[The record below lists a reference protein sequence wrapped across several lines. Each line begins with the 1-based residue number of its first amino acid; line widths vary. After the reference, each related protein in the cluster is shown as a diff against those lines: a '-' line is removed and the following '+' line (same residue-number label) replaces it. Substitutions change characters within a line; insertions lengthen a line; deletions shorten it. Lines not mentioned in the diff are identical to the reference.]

1 LTEEAADGWL
11 IYHSDTGQTCGLN
24 LKMTRRSIEITTG
37 IIPIAAAIGASIC
50 WGGATV
56 MSKAALHYAPPLTLF
71 LIQMVSS
78 FCFLLVLLRGYPHK
92 FRWSYKLVRVGATGL
107 LEPGIA
113 YLLGNLGLKFTTAS
127 NASAIISSEPLIIIL
142 IAWII
147 LRERVRPSVLCA
159 ACVAIAGVL
168 LVAGRDIL
176 NVSSNS
182 LSIAGDILIATGT
195 VCAAVYVVLS
205 HKIVQDF
212 DPLHLLVVQQG
223 YAIVLVLIA
232 ERLGHFSGSSWFTD
246 AQFNLAGMA
255 TAGWIWAVLS
265 GIFQYACAFWL
276 YLIALKRLPANIAAV
291 FLALIPAFG
300 TAGAWLFLDEVVGWN
315 TLMGIA
321 IIIGATIVASRKP
334 AADPAHAEEV
344 ATTSVPGG

>member
-1 LTEEAADGWL
+1 MMRKNIG
-11 IYHSDTGQTCGLN
+11 
-24 LKMTRRSIEITTG
+24 ITTG
-37 IIPIAAAIGASIC
+37 IIPVAAAIGASIC

-56 MSKAALHYAPPLTLF
+56 MSKAALYYAPPLTLF

-78 FCFLLVLLRGYPHK
+78 FCFLLVLSRGYPHK
-92 FRWSYKLVRVGATGL
+92 FRWSSKLLGVGATGL

-113 YLLGNLGLKFTTAS
+113 YLLGNLGLRLTTAS

-142 IAWII
+142 IAWIF

-168 LVAGRDIL
+168 LVAGTDVL
-176 NVSSNS
+176 HVSSNS
-182 LSIAGDILIATGT
+182 LSMAGDILIAAGT
-195 VCAAVYVVLS
+195 VCASVYVVLS
-205 HKIVQDF
+205 HKVVQDF
-212 DPLHLLVVQQG
+212 DPLHLLIVQQG
-223 YAIVLVLIA
+223 YAIVLVLTV

-246 AQFNLAGMA
+246 AHFNLTGIVA
-255 TAGWIWAVLS
+255 AGWIWAVLS

-300 TAGAWLFLDEVVGWN
+300 TAGAWLFLDEVIGWN
-315 TLMGIA
+315 KLMGIA
-321 IIIGATIVASRKP
+321 IIIGATLVASRKP
-334 AADPAHAEEV
+334 AADPAHAEGV
-344 ATTSVPGG
+344 TTASVPGG